1 MILPLQYDEA
11 SGYCDNIQLMVG
23 SRDHYDCWTELIPS
37 ADFVDYYRNADGS
50 EFKWSAYLTGWD
62 DLTPAQREVFFLRN
76 NLTSNQSAYNDA
88 KSRIGA
94 EVMNKY
100 YLDSGNE
107 ARIKK
112 HMNHV
117 THDYNRPSSLLIQ
130 ALIATAH
137 TGIVENPCKIKFLD
151 GLI

>member
-1 MILPLQYDEA
+1 MTLP
-11 SGYCDNIQLMVG
+11 
-23 SRDHYDCWTELIPS
+23 R
-37 ADFVDYYRNADGS
+37 
-50 EFKWSAYLTGWD
+50 
-62 DLTPAQREVFFLRN
+62 AQREVFFLRN

-112 HMNHV
+112 AYESRDPRLQQTIIH
-117 THDYNRPSSLLIQ
+117 SIIQ